1 MSHKVQSKETTM
13 TAANSDCVEEALKEA
28 FPDAQILKDEI
39 AQIGR
44 RMRCAYVVRR
54 KNGYDIGIELKDSD
68 EYEVHMYEPGYGS
81 GRKRINDAMRAT
93 RIAYNKALVKK
104 MLRKNPQ
111 LANMKMHG
119 GVGDRTIMH
128 NGKKVEM
135 KHIQLRSTGLK
146 SKKGKKNLFGS
157 PF

>member
-1 MSHKVQSKETTM
+1 MSHKVQSKETM
-13 TAANSDCVEEALKEA
+13 MIAANSDCVEEALRETFPEA
-28 FPDAQILKDEI
+28 EILTDEI

-54 KNGYDIGIELKDSD
+54 KTGYDIGIELKDSG
-68 EYEVHMYEPGYGS
+68 EYQIHMYEPGFGG

-93 RIAYNKALVKK
+93 RISYNKALVKK
-104 MLRKNPQ
+104 MLKKNPQ

-119 GVGDRTIMH
+119 GIGNKTIMH

-146 SKKGKKNLFGS
+146 SKKSKKNLFGS